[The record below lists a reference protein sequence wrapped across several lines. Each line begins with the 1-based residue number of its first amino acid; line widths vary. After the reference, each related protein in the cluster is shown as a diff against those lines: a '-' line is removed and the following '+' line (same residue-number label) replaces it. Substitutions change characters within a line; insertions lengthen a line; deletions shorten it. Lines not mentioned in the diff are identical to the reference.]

1 MVLAQAVRDEV
12 EEALLIRVEGMD
24 RVTSDR
30 ILQGYERLL
39 DLTRPHVVAYPSA
52 ADVAAGRHLIRHVA
66 DVPVLLSAI
75 ESKPDWLLTNNVEH
89 FTEDVAKNTGLR
101 IATPKQFFSELT
113 RR

>member
-52 ADVAAGRHLIRHVA
+52 ADVAARPPS
-66 DVPVLLSAI
+66 D
-75 ESKPDWLLTNNVEH
+75 K
-89 FTEDVAKNTGLR
+89 
-101 IATPKQFFSELT
+101 T
-113 RR
+113 RRRRSRVVVSHREQARLAAD